1 MLTYFIIGQAWLINV
16 VVPNTSVKP
25 MKKQKV
31 LGIPHYT
38 KFFCFRTKVT
48 YMAQSHFQSH
58 IAIPWLYYKKSL
70 QLFEET
76 DYTWMKISMGTLR
89 QSFPAH
95 MIWALP
101 EIKYSIDLGV

>member
-48 YMAQSHFQSH
+48 YMHSPISKATLLFHD
-58 IAIPWLYYKKSL
+58 YTTKSL
-70 QLFEET
+70 SNYLKKLT
-76 DYTWMKISMGTLR
+76 I
-89 QSFPAH
+89 
-95 MIWALP
+95 P
-101 EIKYSIDLGV
+101 E